1 MGNLCD
7 TSDYYHPFKNSDEIN
22 CLEKIFDH
30 LVRYLSWLLTS
41 IEFLIT
47 YQYSTSISNY
57 NLVAIRYY

>member
-7 TSDYYHPFKNSDEIN
+7 TSDYYRPFKNSDEIN
-22 CLEKIFDH
+22 YLVKIFD
-30 LVRYLSWLLTS
+30 LLLRYISWLLTS